1 MLFSCMHGTIGTG
14 LRGNSTEWTVDG
26 DVSYVTGECP
36 FTSYNLNTTKGVIKE
51 RDCTQLC
58 FANAQCDHFSLSNGI
73 CYQNSWTG
81 YCPLETMAKQ
91 QQQGERCGRIV
102 NRTTRKFLTANPHLS
117 PGGVD
122 TLTEAV
128 AKLTTIIDQLK
139 SKLDGNLT
147 FHLI

>member
-1 MLFSCMHGTIGTG
+1 
-14 LRGNSTEWTVDG
+14 
-26 DVSYVTGECP
+26 VTGECHV
-36 FTSYNLNTTKGVIKE
+36 TSYHLSTTKDVIKQ
-51 RDCTQLC
+51 RDCAQLC

-73 CYQNSWTG
+73 CYQNSRTG
-81 YCPLETMAKQ
+81 NCPLEPIAKQ

-102 NRTTRKFLTANPHLS
+102 NRTTRKFLAANPHLT

-128 AKLTTIIDQLK
+128 AKLTTIIDRLK
-139 SKLDGNLT
+139 SKQDGNLT